1 MGIIKEIKLAI
12 LMKMLKLIKKTEN
25 RLKLNLFQCNEPE
38 SKANIVISNGNQNDD
53 IKIEFEN
60 ENNDYF

>member
-25 RLKLNLFQCNEPE
+25 RLNLNLFQCF
-38 SKANIVISNGNQNDD
+38 KNQ
-53 IKIEFEN
+53 I
-60 ENNDYF
+60 YS